1 MHSSV
6 ALALA
11 VIVGVVLVLGGTM
24 FAMSSEKVSAGTVAV
39 ITRNG
44 DDKDLAEPGRVW
56 LTPIVEDT
64 EVYQTSVQNLEFT
77 GNEDAS
83 DAIWTDSV
91 ITQKTKDGV
100 DVNYAAMLYF
110 ELPADEVRR
119 LYKERGRSM
128 DALVG
133 QHIQVITRDI
143 ARDVLEQGL
152 VDDIYLGGMEKYSN
166 EIEQK
171 LIERLSEIGVTVKSF
186 DLTAI
191 DPSDAYKQAIEQQT
205 EQRQIAALE
214 EEKVEV
220 AAQQAEQKRVS
231 AKGEADAAVIAAEGQ
246 AQASVIEAEADAE
259 ANRLVAESLTPEVLQ
274 AMYYETLATINWAI
288 LDSESVQQTMPLPTP
303 EAEAE
308 ATPEG

>member
-1 MHSSV
+1 MNQTV
-6 ALALA
+6 ALGAA
-11 VIVGVVLVLGGTM
+11 AIVVVVLVFGGII

-44 DDKDLAEPGRVW
+44 DDKGLAEPGRVW
-56 LTPIVEDT
+56 LTPAIEGT

-83 DAIWTDSV
+83 DALWTDSV

-128 DALVG
+128 SALVE

-152 VDDIYLGGMEKYSN
+152 VDEIYLGGMEKFSN
-166 EIEQK
+166 DIEAK
-171 LIERLSEIGVTVKSF
+171 LIERLAEIGVTVKSF

-205 EQRQIAALE
+205 EQRQVAALE

-220 AAQQAEQKRVS
+220 AAQQAEQKRV
-231 AKGEADAAVIAAEGQ
+231 AAQGDADAAVIASQGKAK
-246 AQASVIEAEADAE
+246 ASVIEAEAEAE
-259 ANRLVAESLTPEVLQ
+259 SNRLIAESLTPEVLQ
-274 AMYYETLATINWAI
+274 AMYYETLATVNWAI
-288 LDSESVQQTMPLPTP
+288 LNSDDVQQTMPLPNP
-303 EAEAE
+303 EAQA
-308 ATPEG
+308 AD